1 MQFKKYPVSPPIRR
15 QTSPTGMQTPNDDPD
30 DESNEDEA
38 AETPPKKLKGKNFI
52 KDAIKRPG
60 ALHKK
65 LGVPQGKKIPKSKIT
80 AAAKVGGQLGQ
91 EARFAETLEGMKKK

>member
-1 MQFKKYPVSPPIRR
+1 MAFKKYPVSPPIRR

-38 AETPPKKLKGKNFI
+38 SESTPKKSKGKNFI
-52 KDAIKRPG
+52 KRAIKRPG

-65 LGVPQGKKIPKSKIT
+65 LGVPQGKKIPKSKIA
-80 AAAKVGGQLGQ
+80 AAAKAGGQLGQ